1 MHFRCVRYGECAH
14 WLNSEIML
22 PTSDACSMPKK
33 SVISVVKIEK
43 RILLLRGQKVI
54 LDEDL
59 SALYGVE
66 TKALKR
72 AVRRNKDRFP
82 RDFMFAL
89 TDQEYHSLRYH
100 FGTLERGQHSKYLPY
115 AFSEQGVAMLSS
127 VLHSNRAVKVNI
139 AIMRAFVR
147 LREIIGA
154 HKDLMNKL
162 EDLERKFESHD
173 IQIHGI
179 FEAIRHLMEPE

>member
-1 MHFRCVRYGECAH
+1 
-14 WLNSEIML
+14 
-22 PTSDACSMPKK
+22 MPKK
-33 SVISVVKIEK
+33 TVVSVMTIEK
-43 RILLLRGQKVI
+43 QIHLVRGQRVI
-54 LDEDL
+54 LDDDL
-59 SALYGVE
+59 SQLYGVE

-72 AVRRNKDRFP
+72 AVRRNKGRFP
-82 RDFMFAL
+82 DDFMFVL
-89 TDQEYHSLRYH
+89 TNQEYYSLRCQI
-100 FGTLERGQHSKYLPY
+100 GTLKRGKHSKYLPY

-173 IQIHGI
+173 VQIHRI
-179 FEAIRHLMEPE
+179 FEAIRQLMEPEQKPRRRIGFDVASGQ

>member
-1 MHFRCVRYGECAH
+1 
-14 WLNSEIML
+14 
-22 PTSDACSMPKK
+22 MPKK
-33 SVISVVKIEK
+33 IVVSVITIEK
-43 RILLLRGQKVI
+43 RIHLIRGQRVI
-54 LDEDL
+54 LDDDL
-59 SALYGVE
+59 SQLYGVE

-72 AVRRNKDRFP
+72 AVRRNKSRFP
-82 RDFMFAL
+82 NDFMFVL
-89 TDQEYHSLRYH
+89 TNQEYYSLRYH
-100 FGTLERGQHSKYLPY
+100 FGTLKRGRHSKYLPY

-173 IQIHGI
+173 VQIHGI
-179 FEAIRHLMEPE
+179 FEAIRHLMEPEQKPRRRIGFDVTSSR

>member
-1 MHFRCVRYGECAH
+1 
-14 WLNSEIML
+14 L
-22 PTSDACSMPKK
+22 
-33 SVISVVKIEK
+33 
-43 RILLLRGQKVI
+43 I

-59 SALYGVE
+59 SQLYDVE

-72 AVRRNKDRFP
+72 AVRRNRRRFP
-82 RDFMFAL
+82 SDFMFVL
-89 TDQEYHSLRYH
+89 TAQEYRSLRCH
-100 FGTLERGQHSKYLPY
+100 FGTLEKGRHSKYLPY

-127 VLHSNRAVKVNI
+127 VLHSHRAVKVNI

-147 LREIIGA
+147 LREFIGA

-162 EDLERKFESHD
+162 EDLEKRFESHD

-179 FEAIRHLMEPE
+179 FEAIRRLMEPEQKPRRRIGFEVAGSQ